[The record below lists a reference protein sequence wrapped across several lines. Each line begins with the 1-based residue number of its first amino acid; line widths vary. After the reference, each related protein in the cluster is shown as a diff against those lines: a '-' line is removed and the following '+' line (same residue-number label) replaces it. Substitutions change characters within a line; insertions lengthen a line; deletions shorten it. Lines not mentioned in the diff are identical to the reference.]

1 MQQPFPTLLCLPT
14 YSKRLTMEAKVKGT
28 LSYYG
33 NLSDFPARER
43 GTTWLAGGTD
53 LMGSLGGH
61 RAAVAV
67 DVYILVPST
76 VVRRKRKKM
85 LLEQSQCRRKKCFCA
100 KLVTFGLLKS
110 KFPC

>member
-1 MQQPFPTLLCLPT
+1 M
-14 YSKRLTMEAKVKGT
+14 MEAKVKGT
-28 LSYYG
+28 LNYHG
-33 NLSDFPARER
+33 NLSDFAASER
-43 GTTWLAGGTD
+43 GTTWLASWQVAD
-53 LMGSLGGH
+53 LMVGSLGGH
-61 RAAVAV
+61 RAAVPV

-76 VVRRKRKKM
+76 VERRKRKSM

>member
-1 MQQPFPTLLCLPT
+1 M
-14 YSKRLTMEAKVKGT
+14 MEAKVKGT
-28 LSYYG
+28 LNCHG
-33 NLSDFPARER
+33 NLSDFAASER
-43 GTTWLAGGTD
+43 GTTWLASWQVAD

-61 RAAVAV
+61 RAAVPV

-76 VVRRKRKKM
+76 VERRKRKSM